1 MCYPCDESMLYHYS
15 DSSVILNMYPK
26 SKIHNSPMQN
36 WSSPDKSQTSYISH
50 KQGISSPNMSPTDY
64 DIADICVEH
73 YLDMSVEN
81 SSEVLLFCKDNS
93 VDGNL
98 SHPEAN
104 GVHHDFNVVNN
115 SVHHDFNVV
124 NNSEGG
130 TDKNVGPALHPQSCD
145 PLMVSGDVGEECGLV
160 PSTHQISENIEC
172 DFGVNNSIINVE
184 CNSSIDSSVCQPGC
198 AQAIKPVFDLLC
210 SAANVRGLQ
219 SKLEL
224 GILDEY
230 IAKFGIF
237 SAVETNTDS
246 PCLAN
251 TAISDFKC
259 HPKEPPSNRAR
270 FKHGGY
276 HGISI
281 LYNPEI
287 IIEAT
292 PITDLM
298 SESVLWMKVNF
309 KGILDFIYG
318 AVYIPCETSP
328 FFNKDAFIEL
338 ENDVLELKV
347 RYEKLPVMLAGD
359 INGHTGTAEDHIE
372 GDDTVAELTG
382 CEILNSSNAIKCSD
396 INPNCENARY
406 SQDTHKLDKNG
417 VGLLSFCK
425 STNFRIVNG
434 RIGRDKCLGLSTCH
448 KTENPSVIDY
458 LIVSEDMLPY
468 ISDFKVEMFDNNISD
483 VHSPIEFTISY
494 DEKSTRTAVTSEEN
508 NNVVTEIPL
517 PHMKFQWSPDIAN
530 DYQET
535 SHRLF
540 MEASV
545 NLEEILKKKDSITQ
559 EDVEN
564 LCLGLNNILIN
575 SAHSTG
581 AYKEM
586 KPRNSKKQRKR
597 QPWLD
602 HDAIQKRKEYYRVK
616 NKLKRLKNKSMCN
629 KKAREFRKFIKN
641 KKKEYHDQLNKKIR
655 TLRTKNCKAYWDL
668 LNQSTEGNKARSE
681 LCIKTLLEHFKK
693 LSQSQEQEKEDN
705 FDDLVLDSIFETG
718 EMPINQH
725 NKLDIAFEIDEIVKI
740 IRGLKNNKSAGLDL
754 LKNEFLKN
762 TSPETVKFICKLFNI
777 ILETGFIPD
786 AWCKGLIMPLYKNKG
801 KRDNPDN
808 YRGITLLSCL
818 GKLFTACLSSRIAD
832 FMYTTGNMGEEQA
845 GFRPEYSTMD
855 HIFTLHGIIDYYLQ
869 MKGRVYVA
877 FVDYTKAF
885 DLIDRSSLWL
895 KLIKNGVKGKIL
907 NVIHNMY
914 NNAKSCVKSGNVRSE
929 LFSCNVGVRQGENL
943 SPILFAIYLNDFS
956 NAMSQSYSGLESL
969 EGRLQEEMD
978 TLLKLYV
985 LLYAD
990 DTIVMAESA
999 EQLQKA
1005 LDALNEY
1012 CDSWAL
1018 TVNISKTNV
1027 IIFSRG
1033 KVRKYPKFYLGK
1045 NEIKVVDDYVY
1056 LGVTFNYDGS
1066 FKKAIDKQI
1075 TQARK
1080 AMFALLNKTRALRL
1094 PFDIVVELFN
1104 LCIVP
1109 ILLYGAEIW
1118 GFEDTS
1124 SIEIFH
1130 RQFLRTIL
1138 KSYKFTPNVMLYGE
1152 SGEFDMKTIIE
1163 QRMVNFWG
1171 KLWNGKDQKISTK
1184 FCKFMCH
1191 LQGSPCIVSKP
1202 DIMFN
1207 FKWCD
1212 RIMAILGSINMSVL
1226 WSDPTLFSNKH
1237 KQDVSTLLKSK
1248 FKSQWCEDL
1257 NSNSQCSMYKIFKSE
1272 HCREKYL
1279 TLLDGNEKYAIS
1291 KFRMRVHNL
1300 PITKSRFSHD
1310 VDVNLSCNLCNS
1322 GEVGDEYH
1330 YLFSC
1335 PFFNNDRKSLFPNDL
1350 TESRVFQLFKWQFA
1364 FKEEVNHLT
1373 KLSIFCSKVMSNFV
1387 CESKPLMSISKEEAF
1402 VLTSHTTRVGRKT
1415 NPPSRLYL

>member
-1 MCYPCDESMLYHYS
+1 MDVTLYHKPKCNNLSMKNFSGCNTYDT
-15 DSSVILNMYPK
+15 DSI
-26 SKIHNSPMQN
+26 SPEL
-36 WSSPDKSQTSYISH
+36 
-50 KQGISSPNMSPTDY
+50 GISSPNTSPINHVVVD
-64 DIADICVEH
+64 ACVGNG
-73 YLDMSVEN
+73 SVISDKKCKEPQV
-81 SSEVLLFCKDNS
+81 SCEEVCVLNEF
-93 VDGNL
+93 VDSIL
-98 SHPEAN
+98 SHSYNLTAVNSFVDRSVKNAN
-104 GVHHDFNVVNN
+104 LV
-115 SVHHDFNVV
+115 
-124 NNSEGG
+124 
-130 TDKNVGPALHPQSCD
+130 LHPQPCNPTSD
-145 PLMVSGDVGEECGLV
+145 SGSGGGEGCTAPMRE
-160 PSTHQISENIEC
+160 
-172 DFGVNNSIINVE
+172 NVE
-184 CNSSIDSSVCQPGC
+184 CDSSIDSIICQPEC
-198 AQAIKPVFDLLC
+198 TPVYSLSC

-230 IAKFGIF
+230 IAKFDIF

-246 PCLAN
+246 PCLVN

-259 HPKEPPSNRAR
+259 QPKEPPSNSTR

-281 LYNPEI
+281 IYNPDI

-298 SESVLWMKVNF
+298 SESVLWMKVNYR
-309 KGILDFIYG
+309 GILDFIYG

-347 RYEKLPVMLAGD
+347 RYEKLPVLLAGD
-359 INGHTGTAEDHIE
+359 INGHTGTADDHID
-372 GDDTVAELTG
+372 GDDTVAEITG
-382 CEILNSSNAIKCSD
+382 CEVLNSSNSIRCSEL
-396 INPNCENARY
+396 NSNCADSRY
-406 SQDTHKLDKNG
+406 SQDTHKLNKNG
-417 VGLLSFCK
+417 AGLLSFCK

-434 RIGRDKCLGLSTCH
+434 RIGRDKGLGLSTCH

-468 ISDFKVEMFDNNISD
+468 ISDFNVEMFDNNISD

-494 DEKSTRTAVTSEEN
+494 NENLPSSAPSSEEN
-508 NNVVTEIPL
+508 VDVVTEIPL
-517 PHMKFQWSPDIAN
+517 PCMKFQWSNDIAN
-530 DYQET
+530 DFNET
-535 SHRLF
+535 SNRLF
-540 MEASV
+540 LEASDR
-545 NLEEILKKKDSITQ
+545 LENILKLQERITK
-559 EDVEN
+559 EDVET
-564 LCLGLNNILIN
+564 LCTGLEDILIN

-586 KPRNSKKQRKR
+586 KPRTGKKRRKR

-602 HDAIQKRKEYYRVK
+602 QDAIQRRKEYYRVK
-616 NKLKRLKNKSMCN
+616 NKLKRLKKKSMCN
-629 KKAREFRKFIKN
+629 KKAREFRKYIKN
-641 KKKEYHDQLNKKIR
+641 KKREYHDQLNKKIR
-655 TLRTKNCKAYWDL
+655 TLRSKNCKAYWDL

-693 LSQSQEQEKEDN
+693 LSQNQEQEIEEN
-705 FDDLVLDSIFETG
+705 IDDMIFDSIFETG
-718 EMPINQH
+718 EMPNNQH
-725 NKLDIAFEIDEIVKI
+725 NKLNIAFELDEIIKI

-762 TSPETVKFICKLFNI
+762 ASQETVKFICKLFNL

-786 AWCKGLIMPLYKNKG
+786 DWCKGLIMPLYKNKG

-929 LFSCNVGVRQGENL
+929 FFSCNVGVRQGENL
-943 SPILFAIYLNDFS
+943 SPVLFAIYLNDFS
-956 NAMSQSYSGLESL
+956 HAMSQSYSGLESL
-969 EGRLQEEMD
+969 EGRMQEEMD

-1012 CDSWAL
+1012 CNSWAL
-1018 TVNISKTNV
+1018 TVNVSKTNI

-1033 KVRKYPKFYLGK
+1033 KVRKYPKFYLGQY
-1045 NEIKVVDDYVY
+1045 EIKVVDDYVY

-1075 TQARK
+1075 IQARK
-1080 AMFALLNKTRALRL
+1080 AMFALLSKTRALRL

-1118 GFEDTS
+1118 GFSDIES
-1124 SIEIFH
+1124 VEIFH

-1171 KLWNGKDQKISTK
+1171 KLWNGKEQKISTK
-1184 FCKFMCH
+1184 FCKFMYH
-1191 LQGSPCIVSKP
+1191 LQGSSCTASKP
-1202 DIMFN
+1202 DIIFN

-1212 RIMAILGSINMSVL
+1212 RVKTILDSINMSPL
-1226 WSDPTLFSNKH
+1226 WSDPSLFSNKH
-1237 KQDVSTLLKSK
+1237 KQEVSCILKSK
-1248 FKSQWCEDL
+1248 FKRQWLEDL
-1257 NSNSQCSMYKIFKSE
+1257 NSNSQCSMYKVFKTE
-1272 HCREKYL
+1272 HCVEKYL
-1279 TLLDGNEKYAIS
+1279 TMLDGNEKYAIS

-1300 PITKSRFSHD
+1300 PVTKGRFSHD
-1310 VDVNLSCNLCNS
+1310 VDVNVGCNLCNS

-1330 YLFSC
+1330 YLFAC
-1335 PFFNNDRKSLFPNDL
+1335 PFFNSDRKILFPIDI
-1350 TESRVFQLFKWQFA
+1350 TESRDFKICKWQFA

-1373 KLSIFCSKVMSNFV
+1373 RLSIFCSNVMSNFV
-1387 CESKPLMSISKEEAF
+1387 CESKPLVSISKEEAF

-1415 NPPSRLYL
+1415 NPPSRLNI